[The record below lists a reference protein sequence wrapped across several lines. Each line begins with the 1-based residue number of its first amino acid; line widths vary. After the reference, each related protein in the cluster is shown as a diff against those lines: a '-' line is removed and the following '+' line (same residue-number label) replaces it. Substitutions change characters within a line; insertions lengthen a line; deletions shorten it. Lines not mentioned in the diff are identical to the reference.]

1 MRTNRKTRRIR
12 LFSIAIIIYMLAAF
26 TWWALLLRKKTIKYH
41 NLQIELVES
50 KPLDPEEKR
59 LQLEKIE
66 HELSL
71 QNRMILGEA
80 IFFGLSLSIGL
91 WFVYR
96 SYRQAIQVSKN
107 QTNFLLAITHELK
120 TPIASIS
127 LILETLIKRKINE
140 DQKQKMGSDAMRETR
155 RLDSLVNN
163 LLLSARLDSKYK
175 PFPEW
180 LDLCG
185 ICEKIVAEYRGKY
198 PEAEFAISCGKDL
211 PMVYADKEGMIAII
225 HNLLGNA
232 IKYSE
237 NTPRVEINITST
249 DQNIELKVAD
259 HGIGI
264 PEAEKKKVFERFY
277 RSGNEA
283 IRKTKGTGLGL
294 FIIREIVRAHRGKI
308 RLENNVPSGTVFIIT
323 LPIE

>member
-1 MRTNRKTRRIR
+1 MQNNKKSRRLR
-12 LFSIAIIIYMLAAF
+12 LFSIAIILYVLAAF
-26 TWWALLLRKKTIKYH
+26 TWWAFLLVKRAVEQH
-41 NLQIELVES
+41 DLQVALVES
-50 KPLDPEEKR
+50 KNPDPETRAK
-59 LQLEKIE
+59 
-66 HELSL
+66 ELAL
-71 QNRMILGEA
+71 ITHALAKQKRMIYGEA
-80 IFFGLSLSIGL
+80 LFFGLSLSIFL
-91 WFVYR
+91 WLIYL
-96 SYRQAIQVSKN
+96 SYRRALAASRN
-107 QTNFLLAITHELK
+107 QTNFLLSITHELK

-140 DQKQKMGSDAMRETR
+140 DQKQKLGTDAMRETR

-185 ICEKIVAEYRGKY
+185 ICEKIVAEYRDKY
-198 PEAEFAISCGKDL
+198 PEAELAISCGKDL
-211 PMVYADKEGMIAII
+211 PMVYADKEGMIAIV

-237 NTPRVEINITST
+237 NTARVEINITST
-249 DQNIELKVAD
+249 DQNIELRVAD

-283 IRKTKGTGLGL
+283 TRKTKGTGLGL
-294 FIIREIVRAHRGKI
+294 FIIREIVRTHSGKI